1 MWEQYSKREQSSM
14 WEYAGAVFHM
24 DAWFHMGAMFSVG
37 LVCCVGARS
46 IWHQCSM
53 CGSSL
58 FYTSSVSWGIGV
70 LCRSSVPS
78 GRAVLSTEHYS
89 SS

>member
-14 WEYAGAVFHM
+14 WEHAGAVFQM
-24 DAWFHMGAMFSVG
+24 DALFHMGAMFSVG

-46 IWHQCSM
+46 IWYQCSM

-58 FYTSSVSWGIGV
+58 FYTSSILNYKCFGAVSYVVVCVVFESYIDRV
-70 LCRSSVPS
+70 F
-78 GRAVLSTEHYS
+78 
-89 SS
+89 